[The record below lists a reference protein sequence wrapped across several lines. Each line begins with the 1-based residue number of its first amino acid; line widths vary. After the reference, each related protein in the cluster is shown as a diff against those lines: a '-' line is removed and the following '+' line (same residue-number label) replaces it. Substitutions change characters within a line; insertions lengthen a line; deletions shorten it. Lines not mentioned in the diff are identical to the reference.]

1 MLREGGNVGDGGSG
15 GKKREKS
22 ACEEGGKS
30 VLRQTLRGSGRQS
43 VKGGQQGQPIRR
55 IQCHG
60 RFIEGGENGIRFELS
75 FGNHAHR
82 LATHL
87 RPEGKRGIVPRERGD
102 GVEEDGGKI
111 SRLLVEVE
119 QGGEKVEESRWRER
133 GESGEGD
140 GGEGSRAGSLL
151 EEEGKGFSGNLLRE
165 TPTWMKRLG
174 CRHRRRGV
182 RRRVA

>member
-1 MLREGGNVGDGGSG
+1 MLREGGNVRDGGSG

-22 ACEEGGKS
+22 GCEEGGKS
-30 VLRQTLRGSGRQS
+30 VLRQSLRGNGRQR
-43 VKGGQQGQPIRR
+43 VKRGQQGQPIRR

-60 RFIEGGENGIRFELS
+60 RFTERRENTIRFGLS

-87 RPEGKRGIVPRERGD
+87 RPEGKRGVVPRERGD

-119 QGGEKVEESRWRER
+119 KGGKKVEESRWREG
-133 GESGEGD
+133 GEGGEGD
-140 GGEGSRAGSLL
+140 GGEGRWAGSLL
-151 EEEGKGFSGNLLRE
+151 EEEGKGFGGNLLHE

>member
-22 ACEEGGKS
+22 AIEEGGKS
-30 VLRQTLRGSGRQS
+30 VLRQTLRGSGRQR

-60 RFIEGGENGIRFELS
+60 RFIEGGANGIRFGLS
-75 FGNHAHR
+75 FGNHAHS

-119 QGGEKVEESRWRER
+119 KGGKKVEESRWREG

-182 RRRVA
+182 RRRVS